1 MPGDR
6 DRDRDRDRFPMDEL
20 NGKSPRNPPHNTG
33 LQLHRPKLTVSQKL
47 ILDSRPELTESQRY
61 TT

>member
-1 MPGDR
+1 MPG

-20 NGKSPRNPPHNTG
+20 NGKSTRNPPHNTG
-33 LQLHRPKLTVSQKL
+33 LQLQRPKLTVSQKL